1 MDETPIDRAVV
12 LTELDKILSDPAFKR
27 ADRSSTL
34 LRFLVEQ
41 TLEGRAERLKEYTL
55 GSEALGRGESF
66 DPRIDPV
73 VRAEA
78 SRLRGRLEQYYQTAG
93 QEAPLIISLAKGS
106 YVPQFIRPLP
116 ADAPAPELASL
127 QPSAAAVPRMFIW
140 LAGAVIAVAVAVAG
154 WIQSRSEPPAPV
166 TAPPARFEVE
176 LRSDGALASDV
187 GTTVV
192 LSSDASRI
200 VFVSRDADGRT
211 HLNTRQLDQPRTVAL
226 AGTDGARG
234 PFFAPDGRWVGFWAD
249 GKLKKMSLDGGAPVV
264 LCDATDLLGASW
276 GVDDT
281 IIAAIGSSGQLSRIP
296 ASGGDPSVA
305 IDLSAESIVVRWP
318 QLLGDG
324 DSVVYTAFT
333 GAGADRA
340 NIEVQSLRSRKRTVL
355 VRGGTFGRLV
365 NGYLTYVNQG
375 TLYAVKVD
383 QSSLSVSGAPIPL
396 FDDVAYSPL
405 FGYAQLDVSQAGML
419 VYRRGAENQRVAVV
433 TMNGRDGITPLLPV
447 PGHYS
452 WLRVSPD
459 RRRVALTTQESGI
472 ATIAIYD
479 LPTTERSG
487 VTTRPGQFT
496 GLTWLSRDVVA
507 FGGANGIGW
516 IRADKPDESATL
528 VTGQVAQTPWSV
540 TPNGSRLAYYERS
553 AESGFDLWTVPIEW
567 TDEGPRAGKPEPFL
581 RTRAFEV
588 YPSFSP
594 DGQWIAYA
602 SNESGAWEIY
612 VRRFPDDGTK
622 VRVSTAGG
630 VVPAWSPATRQLIFR
645 NSAQQLMVAAYR
657 TDGDRFAA
665 EPPKPWSQH
674 SLADTGVL
682 PNFDVDSNGRVV
694 GLTSAST
701 DEQQTPNH
709 VTLVLNFSSEIRRRA
724 EEAR

>member
-1 MDETPIDRAVV
+1 MDETPIDRAGV
-12 LTELDKILSDPAFKR
+12 LTELEKILSDPAFKR

-106 YVPQFIRPLP
+106 YVPQFTRPLP
-116 ADAPAPELASL
+116 ADAPASEPASR
-127 QPSAAAVPRMFIW
+127 QPSAVAVPRMFVW
-140 LAGAVIAVAVAVAG
+140 LLGAVVAVAVAVAG
-154 WIQSRSEPPAPV
+154 WIQSRPAQPGQ
-166 TAPPARFEVE
+166 AAAAPARFEVE

-192 LSSDASRI
+192 LSPDASRI

-211 HLNTRQLDQPRTVAL
+211 HLNTRQLDQPATVAL
-226 AGTDGARG
+226 AGTEGARG
-234 PFFAPDGRWVGFWAD
+234 PFFSPDGHWVGFWAD
-249 GKLKKMSLDGGAPVV
+249 GKLKKMSLDGGSPVV

-276 GVDDT
+276 GPDDT
-281 IIAAIGSSGQLSRIP
+281 IIAALGALGQLSRI
-296 ASGGDPSVA
+296 AADGGDPSVA
-305 IDLSAESIVVRWP
+305 IDLSAESVVVRWP
-318 QLLGDG
+318 QLLADG
-324 DSVVYTAFT
+324 DSVIYTAFT

-340 NIEVQSLRSRKRTVL
+340 NIEVQSLRSRKRTML

-365 NGYLTYVNQG
+365 DGYLTYVNQG

-383 QSSLSVSGAPIPL
+383 QSSLSVVGAPIPV

-405 FGYAQLDVSQAGML
+405 FGYAQLDVSQTGMV
-419 VYRRGAENQRVAVV
+419 VYRRVAENQRVVV
-433 TMNGRDGITPLLPV
+433 ASMNGLNGITPLLPA

-452 WLRVSPD
+452 WPRLSPD
-459 RRRVALTTQESGI
+459 GRRVALTTQESGI
-472 ATIAIYD
+472 AALAIYD
-479 LPTTERSG
+479 VPTTERTG
-487 VTTRPGQFT
+487 VTTRPGQYT
-496 GLTWLSRDVVA
+496 GLTWLSRNVVA
-507 FGGANGIGW
+507 FGGASGIGW
-516 IRADKPDESATL
+516 VRADRPDESASL
-528 VTGQVAQTPWSV
+528 VTGQGAQTPWSV

-553 AESGFDLWTVPIEW
+553 DTGFDLWTVPIEW
-567 TDEGPRAGKPEPFL
+567 TKEGPRAGTPEPFL

-622 VRVSTAGG
+622 VRISTAGG
-630 VVPAWSPATRQLIFR
+630 VVPAWSPATRALIFR
-645 NSAQQLMVAAYR
+645 NSAQQLMAAAYR
-657 TDGDRFAA
+657 INGGRFAA
-665 EPPKPWSQH
+665 SPPKPWSQH
-674 SLADTGVL
+674 SLVDTGVL
-682 PNFDVDSNGRVV
+682 PNFDVGPDGRVV
-694 GLTSAST
+694 ALTSAST
-701 DEQQTPNH
+701 AEQQTPNH

-724 EEAR
+724 ESR

>member
-1 MDETPIDRAVV
+1 MDETPLDRAGV
-12 LTELDKILSDPAFKR
+12 LAELEKILSDPAFKR

-55 GSEALGRGESF
+55 GAEALGRGESF

-78 SRLRGRLEQYYQTAG
+78 SRLRGRLELYYQTAG
-93 QEAPLIISLAKGS
+93 QEAPVIINLAKGS
-106 YVPQFIRPLP
+106 YVPSFTRRVPP
-116 ADAPAPELASL
+116 VASASGQASR
-127 QPSAAAVPRMFIW
+127 QPSAAAVPRRLIW
-140 LAGAVIAVAVAVAG
+140 LTGAAIAVVVAVTG
-154 WIQSRSEPPAPV
+154 WIQSRSKPPGRAAAP
-166 TAPPARFEVE
+166 AARFEVE
-176 LRSDGALASDV
+176 LRSEGALASDV

-192 LSSDASRI
+192 LSPDASRI

-211 HLNTRQLDQPRTVAL
+211 HLNTRQLDQPATVAL
-226 AGTDGARG
+226 AGTEGARG
-234 PFFAPDGRWVGFWAD
+234 PFFSPDGHWVGFWAD
-249 GKLKKMSLDGGAPVV
+249 GKLKKMSLDGGSPVV
-264 LCDATDLLGASW
+264 LCNATDLLGASW
-276 GVDDT
+276 GVEHT
-281 IIAAIGSSGQLSRIP
+281 IIAALGASGQLSRI
-296 ASGGDPSVA
+296 AADGGDPSVA
-305 IDLSAESIVVRWP
+305 IDLSAESVVVRWP
-318 QLLGDG
+318 QLLADG
-324 DSVVYTAFT
+324 DSVIYTAFT
-333 GAGADRA
+333 DAGADRA
-340 NIEVQSLRSRKRTVL
+340 NIEVQSMRSRKRTML

-383 QSSLSVSGAPIPL
+383 PSNLSVLGAPIPL

-405 FGYAQLDVSQAGML
+405 FGYAQLDVSQTGML
-419 VYRRGAENQRVAVV
+419 VYRRGTENRRVVV
-433 TMNGRDGITPLLPV
+433 VSINGREGITPLLPA

-459 RRRVALTTQESGI
+459 GRRVALTTQESGI
-472 ATIAIYD
+472 AAIAIYD
-479 LPTTERSG
+479 VPTTERTG
-487 VTTRPGQFT
+487 VTTRPGQYT

-516 IRADKPDESATL
+516 VRADKPDESASL
-528 VTGQVAQTPWSV
+528 VTGQSAQTPWSV
-540 TPNGSRLAYYERS
+540 TANGSRLAYYERS
-553 AESGFDLWTVPIEW
+553 ADTGFDLWTVPIAW
-567 TDEGPRAGKPEPFL
+567 TNDGPRAGEAEPFL

-622 VRVSTAGG
+622 VRVSAGGG
-630 VVPAWSPATRQLIFR
+630 VVPAWSPTTRELIFR
-645 NSAQQLMVAAYR
+645 NSAQQLMVAGYR
-657 TDGDRFAA
+657 IDGGRFAA
-665 EPPKPWSQH
+665 EPPKPRSQH
-674 SLADTGVL
+674 SLVDTGVL
-682 PNFDVDSNGRVV
+682 PNFDIGPDGRVIA
-694 GLTSAST
+694 LTSAST

-709 VTLVLNFSSEIRRRA
+709 VTLVLNFSSELRRRA
-724 EEAR
+724 ESR

>member
-1 MDETPIDRAVV
+1 MDETPIDRAGV
-12 LTELDKILSDPAFKR
+12 LAELEKILSDPAFKR

-78 SRLRGRLEQYYQTAG
+78 SRLRGRLEQYYQAAG
-93 QEAPLIISLAKGS
+93 QEAPVIISLAKGS
-106 YVPQFIRPLP
+106 YVPQFTRRLP
-116 ADAPAPELASL
+116 PDAPAPELASR
-127 QPSAAAVPRMFIW
+127 QPSAAAVPRRFIW
-140 LAGAVIAVAVAVAG
+140 VTGAVIAVVVAVAG
-154 WIQSRSEPPAPV
+154 WIQSRLEPPEQAP
-166 TAPPARFEVE
+166 APSVRFEVE

-192 LSSDASRI
+192 LSPDATRV

-211 HLNTRQLDQPRTVAL
+211 HLNTRQLDQPATVAL
-226 AGTDGARG
+226 AGTEGARG
-234 PFFAPDGRWVGFWAD
+234 PFFSPDGRWVGFWAD
-249 GKLKKMSLDGGAPVV
+249 GKLKKTSLDGGAPMV

-276 GVDDT
+276 GVEDT
-281 IIAAIGSSGQLSRIP
+281 IIAALGASGKLFRI
-296 ASGGDPSVA
+296 AVDGGDPTVA
-305 IDLSAESIVVRWP
+305 IDLSAESVVVRWP
-318 QLLGDG
+318 QLLADG

-333 GAGADRA
+333 AGGADRA

-383 QSSLSVSGAPIPL
+383 PSNLSVLGAPIPV

-405 FGYAQLDVSQAGML
+405 FGYAQLDVSRTGML
-419 VYRRGAENQRVAVV
+419 VYRRAAENQRVVV
-433 TMNGRDGITPLLPV
+433 ATIDRRDSITPLMPA

-459 RRRVALTTQESGI
+459 GRRVALTAQESGI
-472 ATIAIYD
+472 AAIAIYD
-479 LPTTERSG
+479 VPTTERTG
-487 VTTRPGQFT
+487 VTTRPGQYT
-496 GLTWLSRDVVA
+496 GLTWLSRDTVA

-516 IRADKPDESATL
+516 IRADNPEQSAPL
-528 VTGQVAQTPWSV
+528 VTGQGAQTPWSV

-553 AESGFDLWTVPIEW
+553 ADTGFDLWTVPVEW
-567 TDEGPRAGKPEPFL
+567 TNKGPRAGKPDPFL

-612 VRRFPDDGTK
+612 VRHFPDDGTK

-630 VVPAWSPATRQLIFR
+630 VVPAWSPTTHELMFR
-645 NSAQQLMVAAYR
+645 NSAQQLMAATYR
-657 TDGDRFAA
+657 INGGRFAA
-665 EPPKPWSQH
+665 EPPKPRSEH
-674 SLADTGVL
+674 ALADTGVL
-682 PNFDVDSNGRVV
+682 PNFDVGPDGRLVA
-694 GLTSAST
+694 LTSAST

-709 VTLVLNFSSEIRRRA
+709 VTVVLNFSSEIRRRA
-724 EEAR
+724 ESR